1 MINTLPELRSDG
13 ALALAVASAIGRR
26 QLRRMRSSGLPQVL
40 IEPLEFLVARSLTT
54 ADAHIVE
61 VVERFRTD
69 MKKRDHEL
77 VGVYSNAQSE
87 SDVASF
93 WTLREVAQISSVH
106 PVWGAFLFLC
116 AKASK
121 AEMILE
127 LGGAAGISGCY
138 LASSTT
144 CRRFVT
150 IEGSESRAKLARHH
164 LAQVAPHAEV
174 MVDSFQC
181 GLMRMLPTLVG
192 GLDLVFIDGSKKL
205 DDNLEVLDWI
215 RPYLNAGALVIFDDI
230 HWSREMRQMW
240 DRICVMRGIAHA
252 VNVGRMGVCTWQG
265 GEVRPQIHTLFEIL
279 GLDVYGAKSR
289 LRSLIPMLRPPSH
302 KNTVQDSYT

>member
-1 MINTLPELRSDG
+1 MIDTLPELRSDG
-13 ALALAVASAIGRR
+13 ALARAVASAIGRR
-26 QLRRMRSSGLPQVL
+26 QLRRMRASGLPQVL
-40 IEPLEFLVARSLTT
+40 VGPLEFLVARSLSK
-54 ADAHIVE
+54 ADSHIVE
-61 VVERFRTD
+61 VVERFRAGMT
-69 MKKRDHEL
+69 KRDRER

-87 SDVASF
+87 SDLASF
-93 WTLREVAQISSVH
+93 WTVREVAKISSVH

-116 AKASK
+116 AKVSK

-138 LASSTT
+138 LASSPT

-150 IEGSESRAKLARHH
+150 IEGSESRAKLARDH

-174 MVDSFQC
+174 IVDSFQC
-181 GLMRMLPTLVG
+181 GLKRILPTLAG
-192 GLDLVFIDGSKKL
+192 GLDLVFIDGSKRL
-205 DDNLEVLDWI
+205 DDNLEVLNCI
-215 RPYLNAGALVIFDDI
+215 RSYLNAGALVIFDDI

-265 GEVRPQIHTLFEIL
+265 GEVRPRIHTLFEIV

-289 LRSLIPMLRPPSH
+289 LRSLIPMLRPPVCP
-302 KNTVQDSYT
+302 T